1 MRNEALALLLAAL
14 VVPAAGCAS
23 KDYVRAVVGQSQ
35 AKLDAQ
41 LREQGQILSAQVKR
55 LDAET
60 ARAEAQAKQ
69 LDEMGGRF
77 AKLETSV
84 DEFGNISRS
93 ASAKADEAVARA
105 EEIQTRVSRLLTN
118 RGKRRL
124 VETIQVHFGLDRAD
138 LTDATQTALAAL
150 IRELAENAAL
160 TVDLQ
165 GYTDSTGPVE
175 YNLEL
180 SERRVSSVRRFL
192 AAHGVDLP
200 RVNWIGMG
208 KLQDKG
214 SPAERAQNRRVTL
227 RLMLPEEGL
236 GPQQSSGKPAEE
248 PGRAP
253 GSPTAT
259 ETPKAQEPAA
269 AASPAPAPSQ
279 EAGSTAEEPKAAEP
293 QGVAPASN
301 EEGGG
306 KPTDRKDAT
315 Q

>member
-23 KDYVRAVVGQSQ
+23 KDYVREVVGQSQ

-60 ARAEAQAKQ
+60 GRAEAQAKQ

-84 DEFGNISRS
+84 DEFGNISRR

-105 EEIQTRVSRLLTN
+105 EEIQTRVSRLLTT

-124 VETIQVHFGLDRAD
+124 VETIQVHFGLDRSD
-138 LTDATQTALAAL
+138 LTDASQTALAAL
-150 IRELAENAAL
+150 IRELAENPAL

-180 SERRVSSVRRFL
+180 SDRRVSSVRRFL
-192 AAHGVDLP
+192 AAHGVDLS
-200 RVNWIGMG
+200 RINWIGMG
-208 KLQDKG
+208 MLQDRG

-227 RLMLPEEGL
+227 RLMLPDEGL
-236 GPQQSSGKPAEE
+236 GPQQSSATPAEST
-248 PGRAP
+248 PAAP
-253 GSPTAT
+253 A
-259 ETPKAQEPAA
+259 PKAPEPAAA
-269 AASPAPAPSQ
+269 AASPAPAPSPQ
-279 EAGSTAEEPKAAEP
+279 AGSPTAEEPKAPEP
-293 QGVAPASN
+293 PGVAPASN
-301 EEGGG
+301 EEGGA
-306 KPTDRKDAT
+306 KPKDAS

>member
-1 MRNEALALLLAAL
+1 MRNEAFALLLAAL

-23 KDYVRAVVGQSQ
+23 KDYVREVVGQSQ

-41 LREQGQILSAQVKR
+41 LHEQGQILSAQVKR

-60 ARAEAQAKQ
+60 ARAEAQARQ

-105 EEIQTRVSRLLTN
+105 EEIQTRVSRLLTS

-124 VETIQVHFGLDRAD
+124 VETIQVHFGLDRSD
-138 LTDATQTALAAL
+138 LTDASQTALAAL
-150 IRELAENAAL
+150 IRELAENPAL

-175 YNLEL
+175 YNVEL
-180 SERRVSSVRRFL
+180 SDRRVSSVRRFL
-192 AAHGVDLP
+192 AAHGVDLS
-200 RVNWIGMG
+200 RINWIGMG
-208 KLQDKG
+208 MLQDKG

-236 GPQQSSGKPAEE
+236 GQQSSAKPAEE
-248 PGRAP
+248 RSRAP
-253 GSPTAT
+253 ESAPAAQA
-259 ETPKAQEPAA
+259 PKVQEPAA
-269 AASPAPAPSQ
+269 AASPPAPAPSQ
-279 EAGSTAEEPKAAEP
+279 EAGSSTAEEPKAPEP
-293 QGVAPASN
+293 QAVAPASN

-306 KPTDRKDAT
+306 KPKDAS

>member
-23 KDYVRAVVGQSQ
+23 KDYVREVVGQSQ

-60 ARAEAQAKQ
+60 GRAEAQAKQ

-84 DEFGNISRS
+84 DEFGNISRR

-105 EEIQTRVSRLLTN
+105 EEIQTRVSRLLTT

-124 VETIQVHFGLDRAD
+124 VETIQVHFGLDRSD
-138 LTDATQTALAAL
+138 LTDASQTALAAL
-150 IRELAENAAL
+150 IRELAENPAL

-180 SERRVSSVRRFL
+180 SDRRVSSVRRFL
-192 AAHGVDLP
+192 AAHGVDLS
-200 RVNWIGMG
+200 RINWIGMG
-208 KLQDKG
+208 MLQDRG

-227 RLMLPEEGL
+227 RLMLPDEGL
-236 GPQQSSGKPAEE
+236 GPQQSSAKPAEST
-248 PGRAP
+248 PAAP
-253 GSPTAT
+253 A
-259 ETPKAQEPAA
+259 PKAPEPAAA
-269 AASPAPAPSQ
+269 AASPAPAPSPQ
-279 EAGSTAEEPKAAEP
+279 AGSPTAEEPKAPEP
-293 QGVAPASN
+293 PGVAPASN
-301 EEGGG
+301 EEGGA
-306 KPTDRKDAT
+306 KPKDAS

>member
-23 KDYVRAVVGQSQ
+23 KDYVREVVGQSQ

-60 ARAEAQAKQ
+60 GRAEAQAKQ

-84 DEFGNISRS
+84 DEFGNISRR

-105 EEIQTRVSRLLTN
+105 EEIQTRVSRLLTT

-124 VETIQVHFGLDRAD
+124 VETIQVHFGLDRSD
-138 LTDATQTALAAL
+138 LTDASQTALAAL
-150 IRELAENAAL
+150 IRELAENPAL

-180 SERRVSSVRRFL
+180 SDRRVSSVRRFL
-192 AAHGVDLP
+192 AAHGVDLS
-200 RVNWIGMG
+200 RINWIGMG
-208 KLQDKG
+208 MLQDRG

-227 RLMLPEEGL
+227 RLMLPDEGL
-236 GPQQSSGKPAEE
+236 GPQQSSATPAESR
-248 PGRAP
+248 PAAP
-253 GSPTAT
+253 A
-259 ETPKAQEPAA
+259 PKAPEPAAA
-269 AASPAPAPSQ
+269 AASPAPAPSPQ
-279 EAGSTAEEPKAAEP
+279 AGSPTAEEPKAPEP
-293 QGVAPASN
+293 PGVAPASN
-301 EEGGG
+301 EEGGA
-306 KPTDRKDAT
+306 KPKDAS

>member
-1 MRNEALALLLAAL
+1 MRNEAFALLLAAL

-35 AKLDAQ
+35 AKLDAE
-41 LREQGQILSAQVKR
+41 LREQGQILSAQVRR

-69 LDEMGGRF
+69 LSEMGGRF

-124 VETIQVHFGLDRAD
+124 VETIQVHFGLDRA
-138 LTDATQTALAAL
+138 
-150 IRELAENAAL
+150 
-160 TVDLQ
+160 
-165 GYTDSTGPVE
+165 
-175 YNLEL
+175 
-180 SERRVSSVRRFL
+180 RFL
-192 AAHGVDLP
+192 AAHGVDLS
-200 RVNWIGMG
+200 RINWIGMG
-208 KLQDKG
+208 MLQDKG

-236 GPQQSSGKPAEE
+236 GPQQSSAKPVEE
-248 PGRAP
+248 RGRTP
-253 GSPTAT
+253 GSSPAT
-259 ETPKAQEPAA
+259 EAPKVQEPAA
-269 AASPAPAPSQ
+269 ATATPAPAAGQ
-279 EAGSTAEEPKAAEP
+279 EAGSPTAEEPKAPEP

-306 KPTDRKDAT
+306 KPKDAS

>member
-1 MRNEALALLLAAL
+1 MRRNEALALLLAAL

-60 ARAEAQAKQ
+60 ARAEVQAK
-69 LDEMGGRF
+69 LFDDMGGRF

-192 AAHGVDLP
+192 AAHGVDLS
-200 RVNWIGMG
+200 RINWIGMG
-208 KLQDKG
+208 KLPDKG

-236 GPQQSSGKPAEE
+236 GPQQSSAKPAEE
-248 PGRAP
+248 QGRA
-253 GSPTAT
+253 AT
-259 ETPKAQEPAA
+259 EAPKAQEPAA
-269 AASPAPAPSQ
+269 AAAPPVPAASQ
-279 EAGSTAEEPKAAEP
+279 EAGSPAAEEPKASEP

-306 KPTDRKDAT
+306 KPTDRKDAR

>member
-1 MRNEALALLLAAL
+1 MRNEAFALLLAAL

-35 AKLDAQ
+35 AKLDAE
-41 LREQGQILSAQVKR
+41 LREQGQILSAQVRR

-69 LDEMGGRF
+69 LSEMGGRF

-138 LTDATQTALAAL
+138 LTDASQTALAAL
-150 IRELAENAAL
+150 IRELAENPAL

-175 YNLEL
+175 YNVEL
-180 SERRVSSVRRFL
+180 SDRRVSSVRRFL
-192 AAHGVDLP
+192 AAHGVDLS
-200 RVNWIGMG
+200 RINWIGMG
-208 KLQDKG
+208 MLQDKG

-227 RLMLPEEGL
+227 RLMLPDEGL
-236 GPQQSSGKPAEE
+236 GPQQSSAKPVEE
-248 PGRAP
+248 RGRTP
-253 GSPTAT
+253 ESSPAT
-259 ETPKAQEPAA
+259 EAPKVQEPAA
-269 AASPAPAPSQ
+269 AAAPPAPAASQ
-279 EAGSTAEEPKAAEP
+279 EAGSSTAEEPKAPEP

-306 KPTDRKDAT
+306 KPKDAS